1 MTMERSEISNSLFVN
16 GIYGK
21 SIGKAKSPSGN
32 KELLEILANLGIE
45 RKFHENFS
53 LNINLTSSNQIQ
65 SFENFSDTSNYLRLN
80 FGIKNKIFNN
90 LSVKTELIY
99 DIDLNS
105 KIYNQKYMYGIFKI
119 IYDYKDFSI
128 ISSINSIS
136 IIYNKSLFQFAISS
150 YLRPDY
156 NVPIFNLGL
165 GFRKW

>member
-1 MTMERSEISNSLFVN
+1 MERSEILNSLFVN

-105 KIYNQKYMYGIFKI
+105 RIYNQKYMYGIFKI

-136 IIYNKSLFQFAISS
+136 IIYNKSLFQVAISS

-165 GFRKW
+165 GFRK